1 MRILYVSPYFPP
13 EPGAPA
19 ARVSELS
26 RAWRRAGHEVTVL
39 TGMPNHPTGV
49 IPPEYRGRL
58 RIEED
63 FHGVRVLRT
72 WIYAAANRG
81 KVRRSLAY
89 GSFALSTLTLAQR
102 ELPRADVLIATSPQF
117 LTAVAGYGV
126 AKLRGLPFVFEVRD
140 LWPESIVAVGALP
153 EEHPVVRGLTVVEEH
168 LYRAADEIVVVTRSF
183 RERLVARG
191 VPADKIDIIRN
202 GVDLGRFTPSSRATP
217 LRAELGFGD
226 RLVVAYVGTHGM
238 AHGLSAVLDV
248 AHGLRDREDIRFLFV
263 GDGAERASLQAR
275 ARELGLSGVTF
286 LGARPRDAMNEV
298 YATADICLV
307 PLRKTEL
314 FQTVIP
320 SKIFEILAMERPIVI
335 SVDGEA
341 RSIVEEAQAG
351 LFAPPED
358 VAAMTRAILELA
370 ADPDRRRRMG
380 EAGRAYVT
388 RSFDRDTLACDY
400 AEVLERVVRRAG
412 ARGERGERGERAR

>member
-19 ARVSELS
+19 ARVSELA

-49 IPPEYRGRL
+49 IPPDYQGRI

-89 GSFALSTLTLAQR
+89 GSFALSALTLAQLG
-102 ELPRADVLIATSPQF
+102 LPQADVLIATSPQF
-117 LTAVAGYGV
+117 LSAAAGYGI
-126 AKLRGLPFVFEVRD
+126 ATLRRLPFVFEVRD

-153 EEHPVVRGLTVVEEH
+153 ADHAVVRGLTRVEEH
-168 LYRAADEIVVVTRSF
+168 LYRVADEIVVVTQRF
-183 RERLVARG
+183 RERLVERG
-191 VPADKIDIIRN
+191 VPAEKIEVIRN
-202 GVDLGRFTPSSRATP
+202 GVDLGRFTPTSRDTP
-217 LRAELGFGD
+217 LRARLGFGD
-226 RLVVAYVGTHGM
+226 RVVVAYVGTHGM

-248 AHGLRDREDIRFLFV
+248 ANGLRARDDIRFLFV
-263 GDGAERASLQAR
+263 GEGAERASLEAR
-275 ARELGLSGVTF
+275 ARELGLPNATF
-286 LGARPRDAMNEV
+286 LGALPRDLIPEV

-307 PLRKTEL
+307 PLRNAEL

-320 SKIFEILAMERPIVI
+320 SKIFEILAMARPIVI

-341 RSIVEEAQAG
+341 RSIVEEARAG
-351 LFAPPED
+351 VFAPPED
-358 VAAMTRAILELA
+358 VPAMTEAIVDLA
-370 ADPDRRRRMG
+370 SDPAKRGRMG
-380 EAGRAYVT
+380 EDGRAYVI
-388 RSFDRDTLACDY
+388 RSFDRDTLARDY
-400 AEVLERVVRRAG
+400 VDLLERVLRRSDRAA
-412 ARGERGERGERAR
+412 AR

>member
-19 ARVSELS
+19 ARVSELA
-26 RAWRRAGHEVTVL
+26 RAWRRDGHEVTVL

-58 RIEED
+58 RVEED

-89 GSFALSTLTLAQR
+89 GSFALSALTLAQLD
-102 ELPRADVLIATSPQF
+102 LPGADVLIATSPQF
-117 LTAVAGYGV
+117 LSAVAGYGL
-126 AKLRGLPFVFEVRD
+126 AALRRTPFVFEVRD

-153 EEHPVVRGLTVVEEH
+153 EGHAVVRGLTLVEEH
-168 LYRAADEIVVVTRSF
+168 LYRAADEIVVVTRRF
-183 RERLVARG
+183 RERLIERG
-191 VPADKIDIIRN
+191 VPADKIEIIRN
-202 GVDLGRFTPSSRATP
+202 GVDLGRFTPAPRDTP
-217 LRAELGFGD
+217 LRARLGFGD
-226 RLVVAYVGTHGM
+226 RVVVAYVGTHGM

-248 AHGLRDREDIRFLFV
+248 ANGLRARDDLRFLFV
-263 GDGAERASLQAR
+263 GEGAERASLEAR
-275 ARELGLSGVTF
+275 ARELGLSNVTF
-286 LGARPRDAMNEV
+286 LGALPRDAIPEV

-307 PLRKTEL
+307 PLRRAEL

-341 RSIVEEAQAG
+341 RAIVEEARAG
-351 LFAPPED
+351 VFAPPED
-358 VAAMTRAILELA
+358 VPAMTQAIVDLA
-370 ADPDRRRRMG
+370 ADPARRGRMG
-380 EAGRAYVT
+380 EAGRDHVI
-388 RSFDRDTLACDY
+388 RSFDRDTLAREY
-400 AEVLERVVRRAG
+400 AALLEQVARRG
-412 ARGERGERGERAR
+412 SRR

>member
-1 MRILYVSPYFPP
+1 MRILYVSSYFPP
-13 EPGAPA
+13 EPGAPS
-19 ARVSELS
+19 ARVSELA

-58 RIEED
+58 RVEED

-102 ELPRADVLIATSPQF
+102 DLPPADVLIATSPQF
-117 LTAVAGYGV
+117 LTAVAGYGI
-126 AKLRGLPFVFEVRD
+126 ARLRGLPFVFEVRD

-153 EEHPVVRGLTVVEEH
+153 EGHAVVRGLTAVEER

-183 RERLVARG
+183 RERLVERG
-191 VPADKIDIIRN
+191 VPEGKIDVLRN
-202 GVDLGRFTPSSRATP
+202 GVDLGRFKPSSRDTP

-248 AHGLRDREDIRFLFV
+248 AHGLLARDDIRFLFV
-263 GDGAERASLQAR
+263 GDGAERASLEAR
-275 ARELGLSGVTF
+275 ARELGLSNVTF

-307 PLRKTEL
+307 PLRKSEL

-341 RSIVEEAQAG
+341 RSIVEEANAG

-358 VAAMTRAILELA
+358 VPSMTRAILELA
-370 ADPDRRRRMG
+370 ADPDRRRQMG
-380 EAGRAYVT
+380 EAGRAHVI
-388 RSFDRDTLACDY
+388 RSFDRDTLAHEY
-400 AEVLERVVRRAG
+400 LEVLERVRRRAASRG
-412 ARGERGERGERAR
+412 DGGRIAR